1 MSANVKL
8 IRVTL
13 NETTGV
19 ITPSTSM
26 AAAIESAMNAKVP
39 LGAGEDPR
47 GRRRLAVAIA
57 TGVIDHLKAKEDAF
71 VVNVRDSGGS
81 PIERTVRIDT

>member
-1 MSANVKL
+1 MTKL
-8 IRVTL
+8 IRGTY
-13 NETTGV
+13 NPATGL

-26 AAAIESAMNAKVP
+26 ARAIEVAMNAQVP
-39 LGAGEDPR
+39 VGAGEDPR

-57 TGVIDHLKAKEDAF
+57 TGVINHLKAREKAF
-71 VVNVRDSGGS
+71 VVNVRDSGGT

>member
-1 MSANVKL
+1 MTKL
-8 IRVTL
+8 IRGTI
-13 NETTGV
+13 TASGA

-26 AAAIESAMNAKVP
+26 AAAIEREMNNQVP

-57 TGVIDHLKAKEDAF
+57 TGVIDHLQAQEKAF
-71 VVNVRDSGGS
+71 VVNVRDSGGT
-81 PIERTVRIDT
+81 PIERPVRIDT

>member
-1 MSANVKL
+1 MTKL
-8 IRVTL
+8 IPGTY
-13 NETTGV
+13 NPTTGQ

-26 AAAIESAMNAKVP
+26 ARAIERAMNDEVP

-57 TGVIDHLKAKEDAF
+57 TGVIDHLKAKEKAF
-71 VVNVRDSGGS
+71 VVNVRDSGGT
-81 PIERTVRIDT
+81 PIERTVRIDV

>member
-1 MSANVKL
+1 MTKL
-8 IRVTL
+8 IRGTY
-13 NETTGV
+13 NPTTGL

-26 AAAIESAMNAKVP
+26 ARAIELAMNSEVP
-39 LGAGEDPR
+39 LGADEDPR

-57 TGVIDHLKAKEDAF
+57 TGVIDHLKAQEKAF
-71 VVNVRDSGGS
+71 VVNVRDSGGT

>member
-1 MSANVKL
+1 MTKL
-8 IRVTL
+8 IRGTYNTVT
-13 NETTGV
+13 GI

-26 AAAIESAMNAKVP
+26 AAAIEKAMNAQVP

-57 TGVIDHLKAKEDAF
+57 TGVIDHLKAQEKAF
-71 VVNVRDSGGS
+71 VVNVRDTGGA
-81 PIERTVRIDT
+81 PIERTIRIDT